1 MLIIDRALMR
11 EVLQTSLA
19 VTLVFVSLFAVVS
32 LVNVL
37 AEATRGEIPARIIF
51 MLLGLQ
57 TVKMLGLMLPLT
69 LFIGILLTLGRWYR
83 DSEMTVLAAC
93 GVGLLNFVRPTLILA
108 TGFALVVALF
118 SFYLAPISA
127 GLITKLK
134 SEASNRYE
142 VGGIMP
148 GVFNE
153 VRYGKG
159 SYYVESIDRNSANL
173 KNIFVSTEQ
182 ADREGV
188 LVAESGYQQTD
199 KETGDQLLILRNGT
213 RYEGVPGQ
221 ADYRIMRFE
230 GYTLRIEPAQVRDP
244 QIRFESLTTPQL
256 LDKKNAVHLKG
267 AATIAR
273 WPQGVAAEWHTRLSK
288 PVMLFVLA
296 LLALVF
302 SYTHPRRGRYG
313 GLFVAVLVYFFYT
326 NLLGVSDAMLKQG
339 RIPSVLG
346 MWWVHGLFLV
356 LSIYLLIR
364 RANNRA
370 LLGFPRSFRSRVQE
384 HISAP

>member
-19 VTLVFVSLFAVVS
+19 VTLVFVSLFGVVS

-37 AEATRGEIPARIIF
+37 AEATRGEVPARIIF

-93 GVGLLNFVRPTLILA
+93 GVGLLHFVRPTLLIA

-134 SEASNRYE
+134 SEASSRYE

-148 GVFNE
+148 GIFNE

-159 SYYVESIDRNSANL
+159 SYYVENIDRNSANL
-173 KNIFVSTEQ
+173 NNIFVSTEQ
-182 ADREGV
+182 VDREGV

-199 KETGDQLLILRNGT
+199 KETGDQLLMLRHGT
-213 RYEGVPGQ
+213 HYEGVPGQ
-221 ADYRIMRFE
+221 ADYRIMQFE
-230 GYTLRIEPAQVRDP
+230 SYTLRIEPAQVRDP
-244 QIRFESLTTPQL
+244 QIRFETMTTPQL
-256 LDKKNAVHLKG
+256 LDKKNVVYVKG
-267 AATIAR
+267 EATIPR

-313 GLFVAVLVYFFYT
+313 GLFVAVLIYFLYT
-326 NLLGVSDAMLKQG
+326 NLLGIGDAMLKQG
-339 RIPSVLG
+339 RVPVVLG
-346 MWWVHGLFLV
+346 IWWVHGLFLV
-356 LSIYLLIR
+356 LSIYLLMR
-364 RANNRA
+364 RSSNRA
-370 LLGFPRSFRSRVQE
+370 LLGFPGVSRSRA
-384 HISAP
+384 SKPGSSP

>member
-1 MLIIDRALMR
+1 MLIIDRALIR

-19 VTLVFVSLFAVVS
+19 VTLVFVSLFGVVS

-37 AEATRGEIPARIIF
+37 AEATRGEVPARIIL

-93 GVGLLNFVRPTLILA
+93 GVGLLHFVRPTLLIA
-108 TGFALVVALF
+108 MGFALVVALF

-127 GLITKLK
+127 GLIIKLK
-134 SEASNRYE
+134 NEASSRYE

-173 KNIFVSTEQ
+173 NNIFVSTEQ

-230 GYTLRIEPAQVRDP
+230 TYTLRIEPAQVRDP
-244 QIRFESLTTPQL
+244 QIRFEAMTTPQL
-256 LDKKNAVHLKG
+256 LDKKNAVYVKG
-267 AATIAR
+267 EATIPR

-313 GLFVAVLVYFFYT
+313 GLFVAVLIYFLYT

-339 RIPSVLG
+339 RVPAALG

-356 LSIYLLIR
+356 LSIYLLMR
-364 RANNRA
+364 RSNNQA
-370 LLGFPRSFRSRVQE
+370 LLGFPRISKPRVPDPV
-384 HISAP
+384 SVP

>member
-19 VTLVFVSLFAVVS
+19 VTLVFVSLFGVVS
-32 LVNVL
+32 LVSVL
-37 AEATRGEIPARIIF
+37 AEATRGEVPARIIF

-93 GVGLLNFVRPTLILA
+93 GVGLLHFVRPTLLIA
-108 TGFALVVALF
+108 MGFALVVALF

-134 SEASNRYE
+134 SEASSRYE
-142 VGGIMP
+142 VSGIMP

-159 SYYVESIDRNSANL
+159 SYYVESIDRNNANL
-173 KNIFVSTEQ
+173 RNIFVSTEQ
-182 ADREGV
+182 AEREGV
-188 LVAESGYQQTD
+188 LVAESGYQHTD
-199 KETGDQLLILRNGT
+199 KESGDQFLVLHNGT

-221 ADYRIMRFE
+221 ADYRIMQFE
-230 GYTLRIEPAQVRDP
+230 TYMLRLEPVQARDP
-244 QIRFESLTTPQL
+244 QIRFEALTMPQL
-256 LDKKNAVHLKG
+256 LDKKNAIYVKG
-267 AATIAR
+267 QATIPR
-273 WPQGVAAEWHTRLSK
+273 WLLGVAAEWHTRLSK

-302 SYTHPRRGRYG
+302 SYTHPRRGRYS
-313 GLFVAVLVYFFYT
+313 GLFVAVLFYFVYT
-326 NLLGVSDAMLKQG
+326 NLLGASDAMLKQG
-339 RIPSVLG
+339 RIPTALG
-346 MWWVHGLFLV
+346 MWWVHGLFLM
-356 LSIYLLIR
+356 LSVYLLMR

-370 LLGFPRSFRSRVQE
+370 LLGFPRSLRSRARGPVS
-384 HISAP
+384 IS

>member
-1 MLIIDRALMR
+1 MLIIDRALIR

-19 VTLVFVSLFAVVS
+19 VTLVFVSLFSVVS

-37 AEATRGEIPARIIF
+37 AEATRGEVPARIIF

-93 GVGLLNFVRPTLILA
+93 GVGLLHFVRPTLLLA

-127 GLITKLK
+127 SLILKLK
-134 SEASNRYE
+134 SEASSRYE
-142 VGGIMP
+142 VGGILP

-159 SYYVESIDRNSANL
+159 SYYVENIDRNTANL
-173 KNIFVSTEQ
+173 SNIFVSTEQ
-182 ADREGV
+182 VDREGV

-199 KETGDQLLILRNGT
+199 TETGDQLLVLRNGT

-221 ADYRIMRFE
+221 ADYRIMQFE
-230 GYTLRIEPAQVRDP
+230 TYMLRLEPAPVRDP
-244 QIRFESLTTPQL
+244 QIRFEALTTFQL
-256 LDKKNAVHLKG
+256 LDKNNAIHVRG
-267 AATIAR
+267 AATVPR
-273 WPQGVAAEWHTRLSK
+273 WYHGAAAEWHARLSK
-288 PVMLFVLA
+288 PVMLFLLT

-302 SYTHPRRGRYG
+302 SYTHPRRSRYG
-313 GLFVAVLVYFFYT
+313 GLFVAVLVYFLYT
-326 NLLGVSDAMLKQG
+326 NLLGVGDAMLKQG
-339 RIPSVLG
+339 RVPAALG
-346 MWWVHGLFLV
+346 LWWVHGLFLA
-356 LSIYLLIR
+356 LSVYLLMR
-364 RANNRA
+364 RANNQA
-370 LLGFPRSFRSRVQE
+370 LLGFPRGLRPRTQVQGS
-384 HISAP
+384 IP

>member
-19 VTLVFVSLFAVVS
+19 VTLVFVSLFGVVS

-93 GVGLLNFVRPTLILA
+93 GVGLLHFVRPTLLLA

-127 GLITKLK
+127 SLITKLK
-134 SEASNRYE
+134 SEASSRYE

-188 LVAESGYQQTD
+188 LVAETGYQQTD
-199 KETGDQLLILRNGT
+199 KETGDQLLMLRNGT

-221 ADYRIMRFE
+221 ADYRIMQFE
-230 GYTLRIEPAQVRDP
+230 TYALRIEPAQARDP
-244 QIRFESLTTPQL
+244 QIRFEALTTPQL
-256 LDKKNAVHLKG
+256 LNKKNAVYAKG
-267 AATIAR
+267 EATIPR
-273 WPQGVAAEWHTRLSK
+273 WYQGVAAEWHTRLSK

-313 GLFVAVLVYFFYT
+313 GLFVAVLIYFLYT

-339 RIPSVLG
+339 RIPAILG

-356 LSIYLLIR
+356 LSIYLLMR
-364 RANNRA
+364 RANNQA
-370 LLGFPRSFRSRVQE
+370 LIGFAPSLKSPVPGRV
-384 HISAP
+384 STP